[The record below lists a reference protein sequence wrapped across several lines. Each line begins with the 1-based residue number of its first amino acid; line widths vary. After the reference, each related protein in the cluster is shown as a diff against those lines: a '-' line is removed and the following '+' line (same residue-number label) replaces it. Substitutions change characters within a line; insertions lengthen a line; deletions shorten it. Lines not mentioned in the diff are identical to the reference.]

1 MTPRA
6 KARSARTSRALRLLP
21 GEPVHRCPEE
31 VGMADVPRVL
41 LDQVEQDPP
50 QAGCPAVGPGAPG
63 QLLQAAVGQRLRDRE
78 VPGDPARPGRSWAV
92 SLGAEPASGLLGSSL
107 TKPIT
112 VLFHV
117 AGESRVPLPQSRASS
132 SVAVRPACAVRR
144 RKSASSWSSASP
156 YSAQIWSIEV
166 FIPE

>member
-1 MTPRA
+1 
-6 KARSARTSRALRLLP
+6 
-21 GEPVHRCPEE
+21 
-31 VGMADVPRVL
+31 MADVPRVL

-117 AGESRVPLPQSRASS
+117 AGESRVPLPQSLASS
-132 SVAVRPACAVRR
+132 SVAVRPACVVRR